1 MTQTSDILLQ
11 VLRNIPDILI
21 LLIDKQGIILTAE
34 GREKSKLGLNNK
46 RVAGK
51 KFSGIFSPVIYKSLK
66 ALQEVSAGGT
76 TISHEMMI
84 RDQYYYI
91 QALPLYDEAGDSFF
105 ASLMVFENMTEYKL
119 NADRLSI
126 AREVADRSNRAKTIF
141 LANMSHEIRTP
152 LNTII
157 GFTEQLKKTK
167 LTKKQSQFLEIVK
180 SSSDHL
186 LSMVSRIITLSEVD
200 TGEVNFDRKPFL
212 IGDVMN
218 EVIKMESDRAQ
229 KKGIEL
235 NKVWSTRLDI
245 PLFGDE
251 VSLTQIL
258 LNLLNNAIKFTNEGS
273 VLLSAEVKDETK
285 QKIIVVFRVID
296 TGIGIPEDKL
306 RLVFEDFTQADAG
319 VSATYGGSGLGLTI
333 ANKLVV
339 LQGGSIEVNSDEGE
353 GTEFIVTIP
362 YDKANGSNRIQ
373 KKRKEVNSEVLEG
386 LSFLYV
392 DDDENNRL
400 LCKVIFD
407 DWKVDYD
414 IVDNGA
420 RALSLAQK
428 KEYDVILIDIRMPGM
443 DGLEVS
449 RHLRRIYEEREG
461 QYRLIA
467 VTANAIKRDIE
478 GYLKAGMH
486 GILLKPFREL
496 DLFDAILRY
505 LLDDTEPAGDYYAKQ
520 FAGGDSTDENI
531 LTYDLSDLREASRNN
546 RTFINKM
553 IDTFITNASQNLIM
567 MNHELESKD
576 WNGVGELAHKMLPS
590 YRHLRIYKLVNLL
603 EHIEE
608 HTLRKKQHKGI
619 KGKVNTLQ
627 HDSLLIFEELKN
639 ERK

>member
-1 MTQTSDILLQ
+1 MQTSDILLQ

-21 LLIDKQGIILTAE
+21 MLIDKDGLIITAE
-34 GREKSKLGLNNK
+34 GREMYKLGFRDK
-46 RVAGK
+46 QVAGK
-51 KFSGIFSPVIYKSLK
+51 KLSGIFSPAIYKSLK

-91 QALPLYDEAGDSFF
+91 QALPLYDEADGGFF

-126 AREVADRSNRAKTIF
+126 ARKVADRSNRAKTIF

-157 GFTEQLKKTK
+157 GFSEQLEKTK

-186 LSMVSRIITLSEVD
+186 LSMVSRIITLSEID
-200 TGEVNFDRKPFL
+200 TGEVNFEKKPFL
-212 IGDVMN
+212 IGEVMN
-218 EVIKMESDRAQ
+218 DVIKMESNRAQ

-258 LNLLNNAIKFTNEGS
+258 LNLVNNAIKFTNEGS
-273 VLLSAEVKDETK
+273 VLLSAEVKDETE

-296 TGIGIPEDKL
+296 TGIGIPEDKI

-319 VSATYGGSGLGLTI
+319 ISASYGGSGLGLTI

-362 YDKANGSNRIQ
+362 YDKANGNDRVQ

-386 LSFLYV
+386 ISFLYV

-414 IVDNGA
+414 IVGDGE
-420 RALSLAQK
+420 RALRLAQE

-443 DGLEVS
+443 DGLEVA
-449 RHLRRIYEEREG
+449 RHLRRIYKEREG
-461 QYRLIA
+461 QYSLIA

-478 GYLKAGMH
+478 NYLKAGMH

-505 LLDDTEPAGDYYAKQ
+505 LLDDSEPASHFHLKQ
-520 FAGGDSTDENI
+520 FAEGSNKDMDI
-531 LTYDLSDLREASRNN
+531 LSYDLSDLRETSRNN

-553 IDTFITNASQNLIM
+553 IDTFITNASQNLILM
-567 MNHELESKD
+567 HQGLERKD

-590 YRHLRIYKLVNLL
+590 YRHLRINKLVDLL

-608 HTLRKKQHKGI
+608 HTLRKKQYKGLSE
-619 KGKVNTLQ
+619 KVNVLQ